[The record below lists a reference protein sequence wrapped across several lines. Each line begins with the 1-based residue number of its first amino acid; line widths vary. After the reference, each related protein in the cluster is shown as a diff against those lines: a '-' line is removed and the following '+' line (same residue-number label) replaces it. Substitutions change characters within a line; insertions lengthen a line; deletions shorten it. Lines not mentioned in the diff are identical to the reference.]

1 MLDIFNNNAFG
12 VTSLTDAVND
22 MKYNPSRITDMGLFR
37 ASRIATTTIAIER
50 IGNTLQLV
58 KPSPRGGPGETR
70 DKPKRSMKSFAVP
83 HFQRDWN
90 VYADE
95 VQGVREMGSEN
106 ALRTVRGI
114 VGDRMSEQL
123 DDFALTEE
131 HARLGAVK
139 GIVTY
144 ADGDTLNLFTEFGVA
159 QSPEINFDL
168 ANKVDGDLRK
178 ACVGAIRL
186 SKKNLG
192 AVGFSHIHAFVGDDF
207 FDALLKNPE
216 VRATYEG
223 WSEAKIL
230 RESYVGKNR
239 GENPI
244 FEFGG
249 IVFENYGEID
259 DEGVGVETTKCHLFP
274 MGVPNLFRTYYA
286 PADYIETVNTRG
298 KRLYSKQWKMDN
310 DKGINGEMQS
320 NALQLCTRP
329 KVLLKGKM
337 AA

>member
-22 MKYNPSRITDMGLFR
+22 MQYQSTRIQDMGLFR
-37 ASRIATTTIAIER
+37 ASRITTTSISIER

-58 KPSPRGGPGETR
+58 KPTPRGGPGETR
-70 DKPKRSMKSFAVP
+70 DKPKRSMKSFSVP

-106 ALRTVRGI
+106 AVRTVQS
-114 VGDRMSEQL
+114 VVADRMGENL
-123 DDFALTEE
+123 DDFSLTEE
-131 HARLGAVK
+131 HARLGAVM
-139 GIVTY
+139 GVVTY
-144 ADGDTLNLFTEFGVA
+144 ADGDTLNLFSEFGVA
-159 QSPEINFDL
+159 QEAEINFDL
-168 ANKVDGDLRK
+168 ANKADGDLRK
-178 ACVGAIRL
+178 ACVGVIR
-186 SKKNLG
+186 KMRKNLG
-192 AVGFSHIHAFVGDDF
+192 AVGFTHIHAFVGDDF

-230 RESYVGKNR
+230 RESYIGKNR

-249 IVFENYGEID
+249 IVFENYGSVE
-259 DEGVGVETTKCHLFP
+259 EGGVGVDTAKCHLFP
-274 MGVPNLFRTYYA
+274 MGVANLFRTYYA

-298 KRLYSKQWKMDN
+298 RRLYSKQWRMQN

-329 KVLLKGKM
+329 KVLMKGKM